1 MSVKEYLELLE
12 AAGVGLDD
20 RDIAK
25 LDKMSNEEGLIERS
39 VFLAYAKKSSL
50 CKSLLDAEKH
60 QFDKAELAFKVGW
73 DSVESAA
80 YDPLVSQSVFAIM
93 E

>member
-12 AAGVGLDD
+12 AAGVGLDE

-25 LDKMSNEEGLIERS
+25 LDKMSNEEGMIERS

-60 QFDKAELAFKVGW
+60 QFDKAELAFKVG
-73 DSVESAA
+73 
-80 YDPLVSQSVFAIM
+80 YH
-93 E
+93 